1 MIRTGPWTLVLDV
14 GLPPGRDLVDMA
26 DLDNYAYPLATRLR
40 TEDLVSVWC
49 TKRHAATSR
58 VLVAAADETAAPS
71 EIYTVRTTAST
82 QPRAYK
88 EDRQHTRLNSSPY

>member
-1 MIRTGPWTLVLDV
+1 MFV

-58 VLVAAADETAAPS
+58 VLVAAAEVCALAWLL
-71 EIYTVRTTAST
+71 
-82 QPRAYK
+82 
-88 EDRQHTRLNSSPY
+88 H